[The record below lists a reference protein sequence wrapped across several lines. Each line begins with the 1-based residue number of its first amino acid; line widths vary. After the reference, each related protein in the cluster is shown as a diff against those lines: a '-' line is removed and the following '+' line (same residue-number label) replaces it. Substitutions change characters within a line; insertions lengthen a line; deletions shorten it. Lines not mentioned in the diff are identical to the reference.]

1 MGVQVSIPLYEG
13 GRREAQA
20 QEQEAAARD
29 IEVHQRDLRQQVTLD
44 VRGAMLDYAS
54 AREQVEAAT
63 QRQRLAE
70 QEVEQARER
79 FRAGVAGNA
88 DVVTASQSLN
98 NARTGVIDA
107 LTAFQAARVS
117 LARAQG
123 TVSQLR

>member
-1 MGVQVSIPLYEG
+1 M
-13 GRREAQA
+13 
-20 QEQEAAARD
+20 
-29 IEVHQRDLRQQVTLD
+29 
-44 VRGAMLDYAS
+44 
-54 AREQVEAAT
+54 
-63 QRQRLAE
+63 
-70 QEVEQARER
+70 EQARER

-98 NARTGVIDA
+98 NARTSVIDA